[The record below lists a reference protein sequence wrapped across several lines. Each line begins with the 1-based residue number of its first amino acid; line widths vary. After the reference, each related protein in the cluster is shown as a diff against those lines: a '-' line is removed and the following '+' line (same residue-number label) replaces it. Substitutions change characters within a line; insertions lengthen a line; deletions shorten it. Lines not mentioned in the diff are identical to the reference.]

1 MNLPM
6 HLSTT
11 SPTKTKYVG
20 LSTVPIKGEGV
31 KVLLGAAHANARTR
45 DLSSPIPRDVNM
57 LIKLRLQQGGQVC
70 TDVVLVRNP
79 YACIINS
86 A

>member
-1 MNLPM
+1 M

-20 LSTVPIKGEGV
+20 LSTVLIKGEGV
-31 KVLLGAAHANARTR
+31 KVLLGAAHANARTI
-45 DLSSPIPRDVNM
+45 DLSSRMQRDVNM

-70 TDVVLVRNP
+70 IAVVLVRNP